1 MRRAVAIAFL
11 IYLIPHN
18 ARADGR
24 IDFRFDFNKTN
35 VKGAYNRI
43 GFDWQGLEF
52 EFDTEFRPS
61 RLLLSGFAL
70 GVRRELF
77 YAFTGFGGVK
87 DVDRWDEGTYLTLRL
102 YRYFE
107 ISSNRSWAVGPSF
120 SILYGVPGTTLDRTV
135 ANRYGEGLDYTHV
148 YPLRNTDLPRLI
160 TEEADLVANA
170 GLFYPEVSL
179 AVRKRLAKGGI
190 NLEWIGG
197 VRIIR
202 FGIVDSNA
210 QSDVFSEKTKLIPT
224 IGMRVGFKIF

>member
-1 MRRAVAIAFL
+1 MRRVVAIAFL
-11 IYLIPHN
+11 IYLIPCS
-18 ARADGR
+18 AQADGR
-24 IDFRFDFNKTN
+24 VSFRFDFNKTT
-35 VKGAYNRI
+35 VKGAYNSI

-52 EFDTEFRPS
+52 EFDEEFRK
-61 RLLLSGFAL
+61 LLLSGFSL

-87 DVDRWDEGTYLTLRL
+87 DVDRWDEGTYLTFRL
-102 YRYFE
+102 YRTFE
-107 ISSNRSWAVGPSF
+107 ISTNRSWAVGPSF

-135 ANRYGEGLDYTHV
+135 ANRYGEGFDYTHV
-148 YPLRNTDLPRLI
+148 FPLRNTDLPGLI
-160 TEEADLVANA
+160 TEGADLVANA
-170 GLFYPEVSL
+170 GLFYPELSV

-190 NLEWIGG
+190 NLEWIAG

-210 QSDVFSEKTKLIPT
+210 RGDVFTEKQKLVPT

>member
-11 IYLIPHN
+11 LCLIPDI

-24 IDFRFDFNKTN
+24 ISFRFDFNKTN
-35 VKGAYNRI
+35 VKGAYSGI

-52 EFDTEFRPS
+52 EFDEEFRK
-61 RLLLSGFAL
+61 LLLSGFSV

-87 DVDRWDEGTYLTLRL
+87 DVDRWDEGTYLTFRL
-102 YRYFE
+102 YRTFE

-120 SILYGVPGTTLDRTV
+120 SILYGVPGTTLDRTLV
-135 ANRYGEGLDYTHV
+135 NRYGDGNDYTHV
-148 YPLRNTDLPRLI
+148 FPLRNTDLPGLI
-160 TEEADLVANA
+160 TEKADLVANA
-170 GLFYPEVSL
+170 ALFYPEISV
-179 AVRKRLAKGGI
+179 AVRKRLAKGGL

-197 VRIIR
+197 ARIIR
-202 FGIVDSNA
+202 FGIADSNA
-210 QSDVFSEKTKLIPT
+210 RGDAFSEKTKIIPT

>member
-1 MRRAVAIAFL
+1 MRRAVAIAFV
-11 IYLIPHN
+11 ICLIPHS

-24 IDFRFDFNKTN
+24 ISFRFDFNKTN
-35 VKGAYNRI
+35 VKGVYNGI

-52 EFDTEFRPS
+52 EIDKEFRPS
-61 RLLLSGFAL
+61 SLLLSGFAL

-102 YRYFE
+102 YRSFE
-107 ISSNRSWAVGPSF
+107 ISSNRSWGIGPSF
-120 SILYGVPGTTLDRTV
+120 SILYGVPGTTLDRTL
-135 ANRYGEGLDYTHV
+135 ANRYGDGFDYTHV
-148 YPLRNTDLPRLI
+148 FPLRNTDLPRLI
-160 TEEADLVANA
+160 TDQADLVVNA
-170 GLFYPEVSL
+170 ALFYPEVAV

-210 QSDVFSEKTKLIPT
+210 RGDAFSEKTKLIPT